1 MTLGHLTPVTDQLLT
16 RQDGP
21 FTWLDI
27 TNLEAGELQAVAV
40 QYNPPD
46 ALVRKFLNDQIHTQ
60 F

>member
-1 MTLGHLTPVTDQLLT
+1 MTEQLLA

-27 TNLEAGELQAVAV
+27 TNPEAGELQAVSA
-40 QYNPPD
+40 QYNLPN
-46 ALVRKFLNDQIHTQ
+46 ALVRDCLNAHVPAQ